1 MTTLRVACLLAA
13 GGALAFA
20 ACSKDKTS
28 EEASTPPP
36 VIVTEGDETQTTTS
50 VEKWEP
56 DSVGAKESAEE
67 KALDEAIDPML
78 DDQIVQDV
86 EPAPRE
92 LEPAAPVPPTLSD
105 AEIARITEVVNSG
118 EIEQAQVAKTK
129 AKDKQVKQ
137 FADHMIKEHRKAKQA
152 GAKLVK
158 EEKLAPEESEIAS
171 EIEKEGASTLKTLRS
186 AEAGSGFDNV
196 YMDSQATAH
205 QKVLNLLDER
215 LIPSAQDPK
224 LKAELEKSRGMVERH
239 LMEAEKIKAS
249 LGNAAA
255 DE

>member
-1 MTTLRVACLLAA
+1 MTTLRVAYLLAA
-13 GGALAFA
+13 AGVLALA

-28 EEASTPPP
+28 EETSAPTA
-36 VIVTEGDETQTTTS
+36 VVTEGDETQTTTS

-56 DSVGAKESAEE
+56 DSVGAKESADE
-67 KALDEAIDPML
+67 KALDDAIDPML

-86 EPAPRE
+86 EPAARD

-118 EIEQAQVAKTK
+118 EIQQAQVAKTK

-137 FADHMIKEHRKAKQA
+137 FADHMIKEHGKAKQA

-158 EEKLAPEESEIAS
+158 EEKLAPEESPIAS

-255 DE
+255 EE